1 VLPHDSLTLEKTG
14 TLEKNAK
21 KFTFS
26 REFLMALKFA
36 AGVP

>member
-1 VLPHDSLTLEKTG
+1 VLPHDSLTLGKTG
-14 TLEKNAK
+14 TLEKNGK

-26 REFLMALKFA
+26 REFFVALKFA